1 MARFHSLP
9 DLWLISD
16 KRNDAVLEDALARL
30 PRGSGFIYRHYHLPP
45 EERLARFLELGRK
58 ARARDHLVVLAGD
71 AELATAW
78 GADGIYGL
86 PLSLR
91 PHRGLLRLATVH
103 SLREMRQ
110 ANAVGAN
117 AALVSPV
124 FDTKSHADARL
135 LGPLHFRAIAARAAM
150 PVIALGG
157 MDAARASRLGWN
169 RWAAI
174 DGLS

>member
-16 KRNDAVLEDALARL
+16 KRNDAVLEGALARL
-30 PRGSGFIYRHYHLPP
+30 PRGSGFIYRHYHLPH
-45 EERLARFLELGRK
+45 EARLVRFLELGRK

-71 AELATAW
+71 ATLAAAW
-78 GADGIYGL
+78 GADGIYGA
-86 PLSLR
+86 PLSLNLR
-91 PHRGLLRLATVH
+91 PGLLRLATVH

-110 ANAVGAN
+110 ANAMGAD

-124 FDTKSHADARL
+124 YSTRSHADTRS
-135 LGPLHFRAIAARAAM
+135 LGPLQFHAIAARAAM

-157 MDAARASRLGWN
+157 MDAAKASRLGWN

>member
-16 KRNDAVLEDALARL
+16 ARNDALLEDALARL
-30 PRGSGFIYRHYHLPP
+30 PRASGFIYRHYHLPP
-45 EERLARFLELGRK
+45 EERLARFLELGRM

-71 AELATAW
+71 AKLAAAW
-78 GADGIYGL
+78 GADGIYGA
-86 PLSLR
+86 PPNLSPR
-91 PHRGLLRLATVH
+91 HGLLRLATVH
-103 SLREMRQ
+103 SMREVRQ
-110 ANAVGAN
+110 ANAVGAD

-124 FDTKSHADARL
+124 FATRSHADARP
-135 LGPLHFRAIAARAAM
+135 LGPLQFRAIAARAAM

-157 MDAARASRLGWN
+157 MDAAKASRLGWN

>member
-16 KRNDAVLEDALARL
+16 KRNDAVLKSALARL

-45 EERLARFLELGRK
+45 EGRLARFLELGRV
-58 ARARDHLVVLAGD
+58 ARARDHLVILAGN
-71 AELATAW
+71 AKLAAAW
-78 GADGIYGL
+78 GADGIYDA
-86 PLSLR
+86 PLSLSPR
-91 PHRGLLRLATVH
+91 PGLLRLATVH
-103 SLREMRQ
+103 SMREMRQ
-110 ANAVGAN
+110 ANAVGAD

-124 FDTKSHADARL
+124 FATRSHADARL
-135 LGPLHFRAIAARAAM
+135 LGPLQFHAIAAHAAM

-157 MDAARASRLGWN
+157 MDATKASRLGWN

>member
-16 KRNDAVLEDALARL
+16 ARNDAALERALARL
-30 PRGSGFIYRHYHLPP
+30 PRGSGFIFRHYHLPP
-45 EERLARFLELGRK
+45 EERLVRFLELGRK
-58 ARARDHLVVLAGD
+58 ARARDHLVVLAGN

-78 GADGIYGL
+78 GADGIYGA
-86 PLSLR
+86 PLSLSPR
-91 PHRGLLRLATVH
+91 PALLRLATVH
-103 SLREMRQ
+103 SLCEMRQ
-110 ANAVGAN
+110 ANAISAD

-124 FDTKSHADARL
+124 FATRSHADARA
-135 LGPLHFRAIAARAAM
+135 LGPLQFRAIAARAAM

-157 MDAARASRLGWN
+157 MDAAKASRLGWN

>member
-1 MARFHSLP
+1 MTRFHSLP
-9 DLWLISD
+9 DMWLISD

-30 PRGSGFIYRHYHLPP
+30 PRRSGFIYRHYHLPP
-45 EERLARFLELGRK
+45 EERLAHFLELGRK

-71 AELATAW
+71 VNLAAAS
-78 GADGIYGL
+78 GADGIYGA
-86 PLSLR
+86 PLSLSPR
-91 PHRGLLRLATVH
+91 PGLLRLATVH
-103 SLREMRQ
+103 SMREMRQ
-110 ANAVGAN
+110 ANAVGAD

-124 FDTKSHADARL
+124 FATRSHADARP
-135 LGPLHFRAIAARAAM
+135 LGPLQFRAIAVHAAM

-157 MDAARASRLGWN
+157 MDAVKASRLGWN

>member
-16 KRNDAVLEDALARL
+16 KRNDAVLESALARL

-45 EERLARFLELGRK
+45 EERQARFLELGRN
-58 ARARDHLVVLAGD
+58 ARARDHLVVLAGN
-71 AELATAW
+71 AELAEAW
-78 GADGIYGL
+78 GADGICGA
-86 PLSLR
+86 PLSLNPR
-91 PHRGLLRLATVH
+91 PRLLRLATVH

-110 ANAVGAN
+110 ANAAGVD

-124 FDTKSHADARL
+124 FATRSHSDARP
-135 LGPLHFRAIAARAAM
+135 LGPLQFHAIAARAAM

-157 MDAARASRLGWN
+157 MDAAKASRLGWN

>member
-9 DLWLISD
+9 DLWLVSD
-16 KRNDAVLEDALARL
+16 KRNDAVLESALARL

-58 ARARDHLVVLAGD
+58 ARARDHLVVLSGD
-71 AELATAW
+71 VKLAAAW
-78 GADGIYGL
+78 GADGVYGP
-86 PLSLR
+86 PLSLSPR
-91 PHRGLLRLATVH
+91 HGMLRLATVH

-110 ANAVGAN
+110 ANAAGAD

-124 FDTKSHADARL
+124 FATRSHADVRP
-135 LGPLHFRAIAARAAM
+135 LGPLQFRAVAARAAM

-157 MDAARASRLGWN
+157 MDAAKASRLGWS